1 MCMAETVYALLCDH
15 GIEWDVPRLPRQL
28 IYMLKVMRQTDQL
41 GTVPMSALL
50 FEGKSAVVIT
60 TSHAQ
65 AIALV
70 VEGDQGYED
79 HIKRPWHDN
88 ATVVRRWFRY
98 AETVVGQAIPF
109 DVWREPQTVPGSL
122 QYG

>member
-60 TSHAQ
+60 ASHAQ
-65 AIALV
+65 AIAIV
-70 VEGDQGYED
+70 VESDQGYPMSARS
-79 HIKRPWHDN
+79 IFN
-88 ATVVRRWFRY
+88 CSWFPSVPLY
-98 AETVVGQAIPF
+98 AGLCSVL
-109 DVWREPQTVPGSL
+109 RKQTG
-122 QYG
+122 